1 MSEQQ
6 HPEVVV
12 QDSVVMGDVTSQ
24 TVVHHHHVQ
33 SPEQSG
39 NSGVQLESNQYVATY
54 TPLHTSYW
62 KWGAI
67 IAILLALIFPRPVV
81 FCFTLPLM
89 IIGIFSLMFQTD
101 IGAQQA
107 GHPEG
112 KKVMSIFLLLIFA
125 FFFIFWRYTAMYS

>member
-1 MSEQQ
+1 MSEQKN
-6 HPEVVV
+6 PEVVV
-12 QDSVVMGDVTSQ
+12 QDSVVMGDVTAQ
-24 TVVHHHHVQ
+24 TVVHHHHFQ

-39 NSGVQLESNQYVATY
+39 KNGVELDSNQYVATY

-67 IAILLALIFPRPVV
+67 IAILLALILPSPVV

-112 KKVMSIFLLLIFA
+112 KRVMSIFLLLIFS
-125 FFFIFWRYTAMYS
+125 FFFIFWRYTATV